1 VPTSSID
8 TFFACS
14 VILAAALISTI
25 FVGSTLQLQ
34 INDSQNINK
43 QSYLKALANNI
54 ITGPGTPAN
63 WGTTNTIPSNF
74 GLATSSSLSGSE
86 VDINKI
92 NRLGGSSLPY
102 SELATS
108 TNLYN
113 IAFGLKVSQILEIDI
128 QQLSNNTENSVTT
141 FALAI
146 STSINYRPTS
156 ASLQAYAKTNSFL
169 TSFSKNTLEN
179 GTCNLSVEIS
189 KMEVNNALLVVFAQ
203 SNFDSRITSFA
214 IYNFNSS
221 TQEFASDENILS
233 FKGPINGQLTWTSN
247 SSSLTIE
254 KGEIF
259 SYRYAQYVS
268 VPKGAT
274 YCSLPAVIDPS
285 PQIIILNGQINGNYF
300 QTWTPNPRIP
310 LQIGSN
316 FSQSERNIFSYLI
329 TIKGNLYKIEISFG
343 DPMP

>member
-43 QSYLKALANNI
+43 QSYLKALADNI
-54 ITGPGTPAN
+54 MAGSGTPAN

-92 NRLGGSSLPY
+92 NRLGGSSLSY

-108 TNLYN
+108 SNLYN
-113 IAFGLKVSQILEIDI
+113 IAFGLKISQILEIEI
-128 QQLSNNTENSVTT
+128 QQLSNNTENSLIT

-146 STSINYRPTS
+146 STSINSRPASTS
-156 ASLQAYAKTNSFL
+156 LRAYLETNNFL
-169 TSFSKNTLEN
+169 TAFSNNTLED
-179 GTCNLSVEIS
+179 GKCKLSVEIS
-189 KMEVNNALLVVFAQ
+189 KIDVNDALLVVFAQ
-203 SNFDSRITSFA
+203 STFDCRITSFA

-221 TQEFASDENILS
+221 TQEFTPDDKILS
-233 FKGPINGQLTWTSN
+233 INGPINGQLNWTSN
-247 SSSLTIE
+247 SSSLKIE
-254 KGEIF
+254 NGEIF
-259 SYRYAQYVS
+259 TYGYVQNVS
-268 VPKGAT
+268 VPQGGT
-274 YCSLPAVIDPS
+274 YCSLPIIIDPS
-285 PQIIILNGQINGNYF
+285 PQIIVLNGQINGNHF
-300 QTWTPNPRIP
+300 QTWTSNPRIP

-316 FSQSERNIFSYLI
+316 FNQSERNIFSYLS
-329 TIKGNLYKIEISFG
+329 TLKGNLYKIEISFG
-343 DPMP
+343 DPLP